1 MKIDNKKNKI
11 QNKYSEIMRQ
21 KGEEIEH
28 TKEILTVVI
37 FLIIII
43 ILFSIIDY
51 NPSHIL
57 NFEKT
62 K

>member
-28 TKEILTVVI
+28 TKKILTVVI

-51 NPSHIL
+51 NPSHIM
-57 NFEKT
+57 
-62 K
+62 